1 MAVGGEGRGIT
12 RPARSRRQGR
22 PGKPLAPVK
31 RPALRGGTGGS
42 QSGRALARPTK
53 AGAFGLSESPGAAAR
68 AHRARASMDLD
79 RLSTRCRAVA
89 RIERAGGE
97 LDAPT
102 ASEGKRDACG
112 QPIRVKDRSLTTVQ
126 PVNLKR

>member
-1 MAVGGEGRGIT
+1 MGARARLAVGGEGRGIT

-53 AGAFGLSESPGAAAR
+53 AGAYGLSESPGASAR
-68 AHRARASMDLD
+68 AHRARASIDILL
-79 RLSTRCRAVA
+79 RWLLACRSILGVSL
-89 RIERAGGE
+89 AGT
-97 LDAPT
+97 P
-102 ASEGKRDACG
+102 
-112 QPIRVKDRSLTTVQ
+112 RVKDRHPAGPRQAGQGEQDRQAVSWLG
-126 PVNLKR
+126 